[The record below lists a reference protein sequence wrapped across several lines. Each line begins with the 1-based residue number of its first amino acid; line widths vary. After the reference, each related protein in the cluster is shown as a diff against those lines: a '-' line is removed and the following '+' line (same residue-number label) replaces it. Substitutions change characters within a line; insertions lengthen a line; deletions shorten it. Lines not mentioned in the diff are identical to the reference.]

1 MTCSTQHT
9 LSPYVAGAGI
19 GALQCFAAATSRR
32 TIGVTT
38 PFESTAAAMHETVDR
53 GSSVYERYAAA
64 GGEAP
69 KLDWE
74 WMFAA
79 GTVLG
84 AYLAA
89 NAEGARPSS
98 DLPKLWRRRYG
109 TDPIRRTATAFLGG
123 TLMMF
128 GARMAKGCTSGHCIS
143 GTAQLAVSSWVFSAA
158 MGATALF
165 ISRSLFGVKS

>member
-1 MTCSTQHT
+1 MTCAKHHT

-19 GALQCFAAATSRR
+19 GALQCFAAATSQR
-32 TIGVTT
+32 TIGVTS
-38 PFESTAAAMHETVDR
+38 PFESTAAAVQEKLTSDP
-53 GSSVYERYAAA
+53 SVHRRYAQAA
-64 GGEAP
+64 EQEP

-74 WMFAA
+74 WMLAA

-84 AYLAA
+84 AYVAA
-89 NAEGARPSS
+89 NAERTRPTSE
-98 DLPKLWRRRYG
+98 LPMLWRRRFG

-143 GTAQLAVSSWVFSAA
+143 GTAQLGVSSWLFSVV
-158 MGATALF
+158 MGATALRVA
-165 ISRSLFGVKS
+165 RSLFGVKP